1 MNTFSILA
9 IVFIAVAIC
18 FAVIGFTALNVLMY
32 TSIAFFVSGLT
43 FFVIGAKKSA
53 SAAGRADYSGTG
65 QNP

>member
-1 MNTFSILA
+1 
-9 IVFIAVAIC
+9 
-18 FAVIGFTALNVLMY
+18 LNVLMY